1 MPVTLRPF
9 TEADRPR
16 HVEIVNQ
23 IYPDAPRS
31 VEAGRHEDSLWD
43 GEKHFRLRLV
53 AEAQGR
59 MVGFGRLSHMPG
71 QFHPDKYRIHLEV
84 EPASQLHGIGTALFE
99 SLLAEAQGRNALL
112 VRAEAKES
120 MTPSIAFLAHRKF
133 EEIQRNWESRLDV
146 AGFDLDSFEKAEE
159 RALGQGI
166 TLTTIADEGVDNPD
180 VLRQVYELDVAC
192 SQDEPS
198 VDPITSSPFDLWVK
212 DSFGAPW
219 SYPEGFFL
227 AKDGDRYVG
236 LSALFQNV
244 SLPQVLQQGFTA
256 VDRDYRAKGIAMALK
271 IRGVK
276 LALDRGYHEIR
287 TWNNTRNRPMLRI
300 NEAMGFA
307 KQPVWIEFAKQ
318 LRRAGSATT

>member
-1 MPVTLRPF
+1 MAVTLRPF
-9 TEADRPR
+9 TEADRSR
-16 HVEIVNQ
+16 YVEIANQ
-23 IYPDAPRS
+23 IYPDSPRD

-53 AEAQGR
+53 AEDQGR
-59 MVGFGRLSHMPG
+59 LVGIGRLSHMPG
-71 QFHPDKYRIHLEV
+71 QFHADKYRIHLEV
-84 EPASQLHGIGTALFE
+84 EPASQRRGIGTALYE
-99 SLLAEAQGRNALL
+99 ALLAEAQGRKALL

-120 MTPSIAFLAHRKF
+120 MAPSIAFLAHRDF
-133 EEIQRNWESRLDV
+133 EEIQRDWESRLDI
-146 AGFDLDSFEKAEE
+146 AAFDLASFEKVEE
-159 RALGQGI
+159 RALSQGI
-166 TLTTIADEGVDNPD
+166 TLTTIAEEGVDDPD
-180 VLRQVYELDVAC
+180 VLHSVYELDVAC
-192 SQDEPS
+192 SRDEPS
-198 VDPITSSPFDLWVK
+198 VEPFTSSPFDVWVK
-212 DSFGAPW
+212 NSFGAPW

-256 VDRDYRAKGIAMALK
+256 VGGDYRGKGIAMALK

-276 LALDRGYHEIR
+276 LALEWGCHEIR

-318 LRRAGSATT
+318 LRNAGSATT